1 MERKYS
7 SNRQDIMKQT
17 YMTPVM
23 EMLTT
28 EGCHLLNGSVKSLD
42 STKTLQKYDED
53 EDMEGIGEYKYL
65 L

>member
-1 MERKYS
+1 
-7 SNRQDIMKQT
+7 
-17 YMTPVM
+17 MTPVM

-42 STKTLQKYDED
+42 STRTLQKYDEDED

>member
-1 MERKYS
+1 
-7 SNRQDIMKQT
+7 MKKT
-17 YMTPVM
+17 YKTPVM

-42 STKTLQKYDED
+42 STRTLQKYDED

>member
-1 MERKYS
+1 
-7 SNRQDIMKQT
+7 
-17 YMTPVM
+17 MTPVM

-42 STKTLQKYDED
+42 STRTLQKYNEP
-53 EDMEGIGEYKYL
+53 EGIDSNDDL

>member
-1 MERKYS
+1 
-7 SNRQDIMKQT
+7 
-17 YMTPVM
+17 M

-28 EGCHLLNGSVKSLD
+28 EGCHLLNGSGNSLD
-42 STKTLQKYDED
+42 STRTLQKYDED